1 MKVIT
6 ISAKAQHGKDYTAKL
21 IRAELERYGYKV
33 LVCHYADLLKYICK
47 QFFGW
52 NGEKDEAG
60 RTLLQKV
67 GTEGVRVN
75 RPDFWVDFIS
85 DILKLFPDE
94 WDFVLIPD
102 TRFPNEILKIKECFN
117 VTSVHITRPNFEN
130 SLTEEQRK
138 HPSETALDDFD
149 FDYELINNGTEE
161 GMKQEVLEFI
171 ETLFQKDIK
180 RDLINKVKEQL

>member
-1 MKVIT
+1 MIT
-6 ISAKAQHGKDYTAKL
+6 ISAKAQHGKDYTANLLKN
-21 IRAELERYGYKV
+21 ELRRYGYSV

-52 NGEKDEAG
+52 NGEKDETG

-67 GTEGVRVN
+67 GTEGVRTK
-75 RPDFWVDFIS
+75 RPDFWVDFIE
-85 DILKLFPDE
+85 DILEFFPNE

-102 TRFPNEILKIKECFN
+102 TRFPNEITKMKERFD
-117 VTSVHITRPNFEN
+117 TISVHVTRPNFEN

-138 HPSETALDDFD
+138 HPSEVALDDFD

-171 ETLFQKDIK
+171 ETLFQSSRKK
-180 RDLINKVKEQL
+180 DLINKAKDNI